1 MPALSAVEG
10 CRKKRLRIAG
20 FSPRGMLVPC
30 PRIYLCKQLLAL
42 DDRLPEGAQ
51 ENSPGQHFAKRR
63 GSPGKAASKNRPAPQ
78 GRKKDAP
85 HNSTKASL
93 FAQHPPL
100 CNTSFM
106 SLVKELLRPL
116 AEDGT
121 SLTREQAAGV
131 LAEILA
137 GGVPEVETA
146 SLLAVLATRG
156 EQAPELAGFVDAMR
170 RHAVPLPF
178 TETERAE
185 LVDCVGTGGG
195 GPQTFNISCGA
206 ALVASAAGARVAKH
220 GNRAVTSRCGAAD
233 VLEALGVPI
242 DLSPDQAVECL
253 RETGFVFLFA
263 PLYHPAMKALG
274 PLRRALGF
282 RTIFNLVGPLTNP
295 AHART
300 QVVGVLAPSRV
311 LLVGRTLVAL
321 GAKRAF
327 VVHGTDGIDELTT
340 TGESVV
346 ARIEESP
353 AGEPELRAARVTP
366 EMAGLPRA
374 TLDQFTGGD
383 VATNKALLYD
393 VLTGIPGARRDIVL
407 LNAAATLVAAGLA
420 ADLKEGVQRSADA
433 IDSGQAAATLAKLQQ
448 FGLNHCSKSN

>member
-1 MPALSAVEG
+1 LERFQADSDRAGDDAFAHEAL
-10 CRKKRLRIAG
+10 
-20 FSPRGMLVPC
+20 
-30 PRIYLCKQLLAL
+30 LC
-42 DDRLPEGAQ
+42 
-51 ENSPGQHFAKRR
+51 HTF
-63 GSPGKAASKNRPAPQ
+63 
-78 GRKKDAP
+78 
-85 HNSTKASL
+85 
-93 FAQHPPL
+93 
-100 CNTSFM
+100 FM
-106 SLVKELLRPL
+106 SLVKEMLRPL
-116 AEDGT
+116 AQDGAA
-121 SLTREQAAGV
+121 LTREQAGSV
-131 LAEILA
+131 LEEILL

-146 SLLAVLATRG
+146 ALLTVLATRG
-156 EQAPELAGFVDAMR
+156 EQAPELAGFVDVMR
-170 RHAVPLPF
+170 RHATPLPF
-178 TETERAE
+178 TEAERDE

-206 ALVASAAGARVAKH
+206 ALVAAAAGAQVAKH

-242 DLSPDQAVECL
+242 ELGPEPAVECL
-253 RETGFVFLFA
+253 RETGFVFLYA

-311 LLVGRTLVAL
+311 LLVGRALAAL

-346 ARIEESP
+346 ARVEENAEGKPDLHPGDKDPSP
-353 AGEPELRAARVTP
+353 GTPTLKAARITP
-366 EMAGLPRA
+366 EMAGLPRT
-374 TLDQFTGGD
+374 TLDHFIGGD

-393 VLTGIPGARRDIVL
+393 VLTGVPGARRDIVL
-407 LNAAATLVAAGLA
+407 LNAAAVLVAASLA
-420 ADLKEGVQRSADA
+420 GDLKEGVAKGAEA
-433 IDSGQAAATLAKLQQ
+433 IDSGEAAALVEKLRRFGAK
-448 FGLNHCSKSN
+448 HAAKP

>member
-1 MPALSAVEG
+1 
-10 CRKKRLRIAG
+10 
-20 FSPRGMLVPC
+20 
-30 PRIYLCKQLLAL
+30 
-42 DDRLPEGAQ
+42 
-51 ENSPGQHFAKRR
+51 
-63 GSPGKAASKNRPAPQ
+63 
-78 GRKKDAP
+78 
-85 HNSTKASL
+85 
-93 FAQHPPL
+93 
-100 CNTSFM
+100 M

-116 AEDGT
+116 AEDGG
-121 SLTREQAAGV
+121 SLTREQAAEV
-131 LAEILA
+131 LEEILA
-137 GGVPEVETA
+137 GAVPEVETA
-146 SLLAVLATRG
+146 ALLAVLATRG
-156 EQAPELAGFVDAMR
+156 EQAPELAGFVDVMR
-170 RHAVPLPF
+170 RHSTPMPF
-178 TETERAE
+178 TDAERDE

-233 VLEALGVPI
+233 VFEALGVPI
-242 DLSPDQAVECL
+242 DLSPELAVECL

-263 PLYHPAMKALG
+263 PLYHLAMKALG

-311 LLVGRTLVAL
+311 LLVGRTLAAL
-321 GAKRAF
+321 GARRAF

-346 ARIEESP
+346 ARIEESET
-353 AGEPELRAARVTP
+353 GEPQLKAARITP

-374 TLDQFTGGD
+374 TIDQFTGGD

-393 VLTGIPGARRDIVL
+393 VITGIPGARRDVVL
-407 LNAAATLVAAGLA
+407 LNAAAALFVGDRAGSLIAGWDLA
-420 ADLKEGVQRSADA
+420 AQV
-433 IDSGQAAATLAKLQQ
+433 IDSGQARRKLQELT
-448 FGLNHCSKSN
+448 GRK